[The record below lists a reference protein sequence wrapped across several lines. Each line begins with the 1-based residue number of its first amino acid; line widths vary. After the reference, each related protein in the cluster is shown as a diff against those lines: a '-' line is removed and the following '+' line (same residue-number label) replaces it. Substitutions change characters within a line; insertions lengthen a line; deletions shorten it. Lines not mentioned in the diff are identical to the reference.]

1 MPPLPREQHLGL
13 NPSCLGLCREER
25 LRRAPRPTEPLLQHS
40 AMDWHGGQTDPVCV
54 SWGFAAREATRAG
67 ILIRLF
73 LGDVT

>member
-54 SWGFAAREATRAG
+54 SPGALQPGRRHV
-67 ILIRLF
+67 
-73 LGDVT
+73 LGSSSGYF